1 MTSAIEVNNLRKAF
15 SGVEALRGVSFSV
28 QKGVLYGIIGA
39 DGAGKTT
46 LMRILTTL
54 INSDSGSASVLDKDV
69 SGEIHY
75 IRSRIGYMPQ
85 RFSLYQDL
93 SVREN
98 LLFFADIY
106 GVKQKDRKERLDK
119 LLSFS
124 RLGPFQKRRAAHL
137 SGGMKQKL
145 ALCCALIHT
154 PEILILDEPT
164 TGVDPVSR
172 NEFWGILKE
181 LRQQGITIIV
191 STPYM
196 DEASLC
202 DELMVLHKGE
212 ILLSGKPA
220 TLLKSY
226 PYSIFRAGNSSGTTS
241 FKSPAQLPEGIILM
255 YPSAGMMHVIV
266 EKKDMSSE
274 HVFSIIKSV
283 IPDIDVIE
291 PAEATIEDLFFF
303 Y

>member
-1 MTSAIEVNNLRKAF
+1 MSAAIEVTDLRKQFAD
-15 SGVEALRGVSFSV
+15 VKALRGITFSV

-46 LMRILTTL
+46 LMRICTTL
-54 INSDSGSASVLDKDV
+54 INADSGKASFFDKDV
-69 SGEIHY
+69 SKDIQY

-93 SVREN
+93 SVKEN

-106 GVKQKDRKERLDK
+106 GVKQKERKERLDR

-154 PEILILDEPT
+154 PEVLILDEPT

-172 NEFWGILKE
+172 NEFWEILRD

-196 DEASLC
+196 EEASLC
-202 DELMVLHKGE
+202 DELLVLHKGE
-212 ILLSGKPA
+212 ILLNGTPSH
-220 TLLKSY
+220 LLNSY
-226 PYSIFRAGNSSGTTS
+226 PHSIFRIGNSKGSTS
-241 FKSPAQLPEGIILM
+241 FKSPPELPKGILLM
-255 YPSAGMMHVIV
+255 YPSAGMMHVVV
-266 EKKDMSSE
+266 ENRQFSLSLIHISE
-274 HVFSIIKSV
+274 PTRRS
-283 IPDIDVIE
+283 
-291 PAEATIEDLFFF
+291 
-303 Y
+303 